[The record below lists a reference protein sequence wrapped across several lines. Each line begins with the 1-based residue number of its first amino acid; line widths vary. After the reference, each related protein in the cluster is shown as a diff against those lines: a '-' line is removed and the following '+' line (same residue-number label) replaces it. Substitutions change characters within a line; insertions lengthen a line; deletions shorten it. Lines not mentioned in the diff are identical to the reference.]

1 MPFCVRCGTKHDDTA
16 NYCPNC
22 GLAFAKA
29 QTDDK
34 EEQKGASGPDF
45 QENLKHIVDTKD
57 TTGDFDKND
66 IEQNRVMAILAYLG
80 ILVIIPIAAA
90 KNSKFATYHANQGLI
105 LLIAELILSAAA
117 SVSSAFFGLL
127 NIGFFIAL
135 YHITVWPLSLLLL
148 ALVIL
153 GIYNAASGKARE
165 LPVIGRFRLLKY

>member
-1 MPFCVRCGTKHDDTA
+1 MLHHKKEGRHISKIMTSDHLKAGCELNGGLICLRVRCGTKHDDTA

-105 LLIAELILSAAA
+105 LLIAEFILSAAT
-117 SVSSAFFGLL
+117 SVSSFSAC
-127 NIGFFIAL
+127 
-135 YHITVWPLSLLLL
+135 
-148 ALVIL
+148 
-153 GIYNAASGKARE
+153 
-165 LPVIGRFRLLKY
+165 

>member
-1 MPFCVRCGTKHDDTA
+1 
-16 NYCPNC
+16 
-22 GLAFAKA
+22 
-29 QTDDK
+29 
-34 EEQKGASGPDF
+34 
-45 QENLKHIVDTKD
+45 
-57 TTGDFDKND
+57 
-66 IEQNRVMAILAYLG
+66 MAILAYLG

-105 LLIAELILSAAA
+105 LLIAEFILSAAA

-153 GIYNAASGKARE
+153 GIFNAASGKARE